1 MVSKLICTLIFAA
14 FSVGCATSHA
24 KHKKVIQNSESKAM
38 VVRTTAYSHTES
50 DHKKYGKK
58 SAIGKN
64 LVYNPQF
71 NSAAA
76 DWSEFPVG
84 TKFKIKGYP
93 KIYVIDDYGSALVG
107 TKTIDIYRPNKAGIK
122 SWGVRYVDIE
132 IVEWGCYKTSLMV
145 IKGRDRFSHIR
156 RMKSGIQ
163 QKLQLTYIEKGG
175 Y

>member
-1 MVSKLICTLIFAA
+1 MKIDIGIVALVLLAIVLI
-14 FSVGCATSHA
+14 GCAENPY
-24 KHKKVIQNSESKAM
+24 KYKVVSNKNN
-38 VVRTTAYSHTES
+38 VNPRVLTVRTTAYSHVEN

-64 LVYNPQF
+64 LIYNSSF

-107 TKTIDIYRPNKAGIK
+107 TKTIDIYRPNKQGIRN
-122 SWGVRYVDIE
+122 WGVRFVDIE
-132 IVEWGCYKTSLMV
+132 IIEWGCLNTSKS
-145 IKGRDRFSHIR
+145 IIRDRKKFAHIR
-156 RMKSGIQ
+156 KMAQNIEN
-163 QKLQLTYIEKGG
+163 KLN
-175 Y
+175 